1 MASAIQNLPGF
12 RDFYPEQCAV
22 RNYVFQTWRDVA
34 FRYGL
39 SEYEGPILEP
49 IELFT
54 RKSGDE
60 IVKQLFHFT
69 DGGERAVALRPEVTP
84 TLARMATARQRDYK
98 KPLKWF
104 QIGPCFRYET
114 PQLGRGR
121 EFYQFNCD
129 ILGEAN
135 IGADAELV
143 AMAIDLMLDF
153 GFEQGD
159 FRVRLS
165 DRRVWNQFVERQGM
179 SADQLPEFLQVIDKL
194 ERDKPEVTE
203 TKLLALGTSLEAVRA
218 FMADTTV
225 GQAGALGELLENLQ
239 ARGLAEHVQIDLG
252 IVRGLAYYTGV
263 VFEIFDARGKF
274 RAVAG
279 GGRYDNLC
287 SLIGGV
293 EMPAVGF
300 AMGDMVIAAFIDSRP
315 RAKSQLMAWQSRAN
329 RLDAYIVVADAAK
342 RNEAL
347 AVQQALRA
355 DGVRVDSPL
364 GQAKVGAQFQAAEAR
379 QARLAVVVGAEFP
392 QVKLKDMTSREEV
405 TVEVAELV
413 PTVLEWLAKAEH
425 GPLIADAT

>member
-1 MASAIQNLPGF
+1 MAAPIQNLPGF

-22 RNYVFQTWRDVA
+22 RNYVFAQWRDIA
-34 FRYGL
+34 HRYGL

-49 IELFT
+49 TELFT

-98 KPLKWF
+98 KPLKWY

-129 ILGEAN
+129 ILGEPG

-153 GFEQGD
+153 GFEAGD
-159 FRVRLS
+159 FKVRLS
-165 DRRVWNQFVERQGM
+165 DRRVWTDFIAGQGL
-179 SADQLPEFLQVIDKL
+179 SLDHLPTFLQIIDKL
-194 ERDKPEVTE
+194 ERDKPEATE
-203 TKLLALGTSLEAVRA
+203 AKLQGLGTSLAAVRE
-218 FMADTTV
+218 FMADSSV
-225 GQAGALGELLENLQ
+225 GATGALGELRENLRS
-239 ARGLAEHVQIDLG
+239 RGLAEHVQIDLG

-287 SLIGGV
+287 GLMGGA

-300 AMGDMVIAAFIDSRP
+300 AMGDMVIAAFIESRP
-315 RAKSQLMAWQSRAN
+315 RAKSKLMSWQARAN
-329 RLDAYIVVADAAK
+329 NLDAYLVLADEAQ
-342 RNEAL
+342 RGHAL
-347 AVQQALRA
+347 ALQQALRG
-355 DGVRVDSPL
+355 DGVRVEMSL
-364 GQAKVGAQFQAAEAR
+364 CQAKVGAQFQAAEYRKAR
-379 QARLAVVVGAEFP
+379 VAIVLGAEFP
-392 QVKLKDMTSREEV
+392 QVKLKDMLSREEYAV
-405 TVEVAELV
+405 DQAELV
-413 PTVLEWLAKAEH
+413 PTVLEWLAREPH
-425 GPLIADAT
+425 GPLLAAE